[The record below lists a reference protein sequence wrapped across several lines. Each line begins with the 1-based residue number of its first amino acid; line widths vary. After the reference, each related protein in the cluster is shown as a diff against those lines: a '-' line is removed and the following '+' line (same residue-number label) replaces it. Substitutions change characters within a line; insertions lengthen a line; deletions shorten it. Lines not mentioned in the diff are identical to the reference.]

1 MKRSKNFPFVLLCA
15 LLSFGLDFWYIPG
28 CLARGTPDPV
38 WMGLMLL
45 LPALGAAVLARFFR
59 PSSPRAPFL
68 GLPLQWAL
76 ALILSQP
83 LGNLLGFR
91 LGSFSQ
97 DLFDWIAYAIF
108 ILGWS
113 AGAAL
118 VQFVTLFL
126 LERRTRP

>member
-1 MKRSKNFPFVLLCA
+1 MKRLKNAPFVPLCA

-59 PSSPRAPFL
+59 PSSPKAPFL
-68 GLPLQWAL
+68 GLPIQWGL
-76 ALILSQP
+76 ALLLSQP
-83 LGNLLGFR
+83 LGGLLGFR
-91 LGSFSQ
+91 LGSFAW

-113 AGAAL
+113 VGAAAAQFL
-118 VQFVTLFL
+118 VLRL
-126 LERRTRP
+126 LDR